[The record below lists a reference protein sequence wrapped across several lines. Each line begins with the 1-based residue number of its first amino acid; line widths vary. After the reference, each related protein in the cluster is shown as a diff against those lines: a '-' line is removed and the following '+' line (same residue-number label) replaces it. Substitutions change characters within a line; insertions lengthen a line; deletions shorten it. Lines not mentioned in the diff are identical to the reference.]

1 MNDGDSVVLITG
13 AAGGIGQAAAREFAR
28 AGYGVLALDVDAFVL
43 NLGERLG
50 NNRIVGVTADH
61 RDLAGVEAAL
71 DQCNMI
77 GSLRHVVLLAGIALP
92 EETQLSGGRE
102 LPHPTVFQASV
113 ELNLL
118 GHVNVIWAVQRL
130 LFSVD
135 GDRSITVCSSVNA
148 FQGWG
153 EPAYSTAKAGLIGLV
168 HALTVP
174 YGTRGIR
181 INAVAPGTID
191 TPNTRAEYVHDPHHF
206 EVMQRGVPL
215 GRLGQPDDVAAVL
228 LALARDMRHVTGQVL
243 TVDGGQ
249 TIQR

>member
-1 MNDGDSVVLITG
+1 MTV
-13 AAGGIGQAAAREFAR
+13 
-28 AGYGVLALDVDAFVL
+28 
-43 NLGERLG
+43 
-50 NNRIVGVTADH
+50 DH
-61 RDLAGVEAAL
+61 RDLAAVEAAL
-71 DQCNMI
+71 DRCNMI
-77 GSLRHVVLLAGIALP
+77 DLLRHVVLLAGIALP

-102 LPHPTVFQASV
+102 LPHPTLFQASV

-130 LFSVD
+130 LFSAD
-135 GDRSITVCSSVNA
+135 GDRSIDVCSSVNA
-148 FQGWG
+148 LQGLG
-153 EPAYSTAKAGLIGLV
+153 EPAYRGAKAGLIGLV

-191 TPNTRAEYVHDPHHF
+191 TPNTRAEYVRDPDHF

-215 GRLGQPDDVAAVL
+215 GRLGRPDDVAAVL
-228 LALARDMRHVTGQVL
+228 LALARDMRHVTVQVI

>member
-1 MNDGDSVVLITG
+1 MNDGDSAVLITG

-28 AGYGVLALDVDAFVL
+28 AGHRVLALDVDASVL

-50 NNRIVGVTADH
+50 YDRIVGMTVDH
-61 RDLAGVEAAL
+61 RDLAAVEAAL
-71 DQCNMI
+71 DRCNMI
-77 GSLRHVVLLAGIALP
+77 DLLRHVVLLAGIALP

-102 LPHPTVFQASV
+102 LPHPTLFQASV

-130 LFSVD
+130 LFSAD
-135 GDRSITVCSSVNA
+135 GDRSIAVSSSVNA
-148 FQGWG
+148 LQGWG
-153 EPAYSTAKAGLIGLV
+153 EPAYSAAKAGLIGLV

-191 TPNTRAEYVHDPHHF
+191 TPNTRAEYVRDPDHF

-228 LALARDMRHVTGQVL
+228 LALARDMRHVTGQVI

>member
-1 MNDGDSVVLITG
+1 MNDGDSAVLITG
-13 AAGGIGQAAAREFAR
+13 AAGGIGQATAREFAR
-28 AGYGVLALDVDAFVL
+28 AGHRVLALDVDASVL

-50 NNRIVGVTADH
+50 NDRIVGMTVDH
-61 RDLAGVEAAL
+61 RDLAAVEAAL
-71 DQCNMI
+71 DRCNMI
-77 GSLRHVVLLAGIALP
+77 DLLRHVVLLAGIALP

-102 LPHPTVFQASV
+102 LPHPTLFQASV

-130 LFSVD
+130 LFSAD
-135 GDRSITVCSSVNA
+135 GDRSIAVCSSVNA
-148 FQGWG
+148 LQGWG
-153 EPAYSTAKAGLIGLV
+153 EPAYSAAKAGLIGLV

-191 TPNTRAEYVHDPHHF
+191 TPNTRAEYVRDPDHF

-228 LALARDMRHVTGQVL
+228 LALARDMRHVTGQVI